1 MIRIGAQRQ
10 AEAVRDVIDV
20 GVGGEDC
27 DSDRPRAL
35 SIHRPILV
43 RAIERGISKGDLA
56 SPLSCVEQPRSSTG
70 GRVVER
76 G

>member
-1 MIRIGAQRQ
+1 
-10 AEAVRDVIDV
+10 
-20 GVGGEDC
+20 
-27 DSDRPRAL
+27 L
-35 SIHRPILV
+35 SIHRPMLV
-43 RAIERGISKGDLA
+43 RATERGISKGDLA